1 MKPAYAPRVRPER
14 LIGAGRLVLAVS
26 SLFAIWLDP
35 SEPAKYAG
43 VAYGLLIAYVVYATV
58 VAALVWEAEALQN
71 RWQVVSHAFDLT
83 FFSLFIY
90 FTEGTASPFTAYFV
104 FALVCAT
111 LRWQWRGTLW
121 TALVSLTAFLG
132 LGFYFSGFLRDPA
145 FDVHGFVIRSVYLM
159 VIAVLLAYL
168 GAHEQQTRHE
178 MSLLAGWPQVF
189 QKDIEPL
196 TRELLGYASQILTAP
211 RVLLA
216 WTEQEEPWMRV
227 GLWSSRPS
235 EWVWAK
241 AGPHPVVAEPLSDH
255 GFICA
260 DASAPRARVR
270 RHSSTGPDTWQ
281 GPPIDTG
288 FADQYGIRSVVSL
301 PLRGQT
307 VEGHLFF
314 LDKPRTTSDDLI
326 LGEIVA
332 GMLASRLDQFYLMRE
347 LQQGAAVD
355 ERMRLARDLHD
366 GVLQSFTGVALRLA
380 AVQRL
385 LVREPQ
391 AAMEALE
398 EAQRLMAAE
407 QRDLRFFIHDLEPT
421 TDTGWEADAVIRR
434 LGDLAQRI
442 EREWEVH
449 VELRVLELPELA
461 GAATVNLGREI
472 YHIAR
477 EAVVNAVRHGQAS
490 AVRVEVRR
498 DGASRLAISV
508 TDNGRGFPFEGD
520 YSAEDLTRLNIG
532 PRTLRERV
540 QGLRGTLMLHSN
552 GSGARIDVVLP
563 LVES

>member
-1 MKPAYAPRVRPER
+1 MNPSYAPRLRPER
-14 LIGAGRLVLAVS
+14 LIAAGRVVLAVS

-43 VAYGLLIAYVVYATV
+43 IAYSVLIAYVIYAAV
-58 VAALVWEAEALQN
+58 VASLVWGAEALQN
-71 RWQVVSHAFDLT
+71 RWQVVSHSFDLL

-121 TALVSLTAFLG
+121 TAVVSLTTFLG
-132 LGFYFSGFLRDPA
+132 LGIYFSGFLRDPS
-145 FDVHGFVIRSVYLM
+145 FDLHGFIIRGVYLT

-189 QKDIEPL
+189 QDDLELL
-196 TRELLGYASQILTAP
+196 TRELLGYASQILAVP

-216 WTEQEEPWMRV
+216 WTEQEEPWLRLALLT
-227 GLWSSRPS
+227 GGTC
-235 EWVWAK
+235 EWVWAQVRSR
-241 AGPHPVVAEPLSDH
+241 PLVAERLSDR

-260 DASAPRARVR
+260 DARAARPRVR
-270 RHSSTGPDTWQ
+270 WRSSTGLETWQ
-281 GPPIDTG
+281 GQPIDPE
-288 FADQYGIRSVVSL
+288 FADRYAIRSVVSL

-307 VEGHLFF
+307 VEGRLFF
-314 LDKPRTTSDDLI
+314 LDKPRSTTDDLL
-326 LGEIVA
+326 LGEIAA
-332 GMLASRLDQFYLMRE
+332 GLLVSRLDHFYLMRE
-347 LQQGAAVD
+347 LQRGAAID

-385 LVREPQ
+385 LAHDPH
-391 AAMEALE
+391 AAMAALE

-407 QRDLRFFIHDLEPT
+407 QRDLRFFIHDLEPS
-421 TDTGWEADAVIRR
+421 TDTGWEADGVVRR
-434 LGDLAQRI
+434 LTDLAVRI

-449 VELRVLELPELA
+449 VELRILELPR
-461 GAATVNLGREI
+461 AAAVNLGREI

-477 EAVVNAVRHGQAS
+477 EAVVNAVRHGHAS
-490 AVRVEVRR
+490 AVRVEIGRA
-498 DGASRLAISV
+498 GASGLAISV

-540 QGLRGTLMLHSN
+540 QGLQGGLMLHSN
-552 GSGARIDVVLP
+552 ASGARVDVVLP
-563 LVES
+563 VAEG